1 METSATRL
9 VSEPVSGITGRLRVP
24 GDKSIS
30 HRALMLGAIAES
42 PVRVTGFLEGADCIA
57 TRRALEQMGAQI
69 EDLADGELLI
79 HGSGPG
85 GLRAP
90 SAPLDLGNSGT
101 GIRLLTGLLAGLSVD
116 AVLTGDASLCGR
128 PMERVAR
135 PLRLMG
141 ADLDTTEGC
150 PPIRL
155 RSGAGLHGIDYELPV
170 PSAQVKS
177 AILLAALSAQG
188 ETRISQPA
196 ISRDHTERML
206 AAMGAPIAFDE
217 VEVSLEGPC
226 RLNGGAVQVPGDF
239 SSAAFF
245 LVAGLLAASGELLIE
260 GVGINPTRVGLL
272 RMLEAMGGDI
282 ALLNPRQLGGEPT
295 ADIRVRR
302 SHLRAIDVAPEW
314 VPLAIDEFPVFF
326 VAAALAEGIT
336 RVRGAEELRVKESD
350 RIEAMAQALTAVGV
364 TVEPRPDGMLV
375 HGGKIR
381 GGRVDSHGDHR
392 VAMAMAVA
400 GTVSAEGIVIENTE
414 NVGTSFPGFAAAARS
429 VGMSVVEEKP

>member
-1 METSATRL
+1 MEISATRL
-9 VSEPVSGITGRLRVP
+9 VSEPVSGIAGRLRVP

-42 PVRVTGFLEGADCIA
+42 PVRVTGFLAGADCIA
-57 TRRALEQMGAQI
+57 TRRALEQMGAEI
-69 EDLADGELLI
+69 EDLPEGELLI

-90 SAPLDLGNSGT
+90 EVPLDLGNSGT
-101 GIRLLTGLLAGLSVD
+101 GIRLLAGLLAGLSVD
-116 AVLTGDASLCGR
+116 AVLTGDASLRAR

-141 ADLDTTEGC
+141 ADLDTSDGC

-155 RSGAGLHGIDYELPV
+155 HGGAVLHGIDYELPV

-196 ISRDHTERML
+196 VSRDHTERML

-217 VEVSLEGPC
+217 AQVSLEGPC
-226 RLNGGAVQVPGDF
+226 RLRGGTIHVPGDF

-245 LVAGLLAASGELLIE
+245 LVAGLLKATDGLLVE

-302 SHLRAIDVAPEW
+302 SRLRAIDVAPEW
-314 VPLAIDEFPVFF
+314 VPLAIDEFPAFF
-326 VAAALAEGIT
+326 VAASLADGIT

-400 GTVSAEGIVIENTE
+400 GSVSAEAIVIENTE
-414 NVGTSFPGFAAAARS
+414 NVGTSFPGFATAARS
-429 VGMSVVEEKP
+429 VGMRVVEEKS